1 MAMYRIIESGIATKK
16 YPSGVE
22 TNEKTYSIQKRV
34 FTVWITI
41 EKGMTEKQ
49 AFALLEVIKSKPLIE
64 VKI

>member
-1 MAMYRIIESGIATKK
+1 MAMYRIIESGITTKT

-22 TNEKTYSIQKRV
+22 TNKKTYSIQKRV
-34 FTVWITI
+34 FTVWVTL

-49 AFALLEVIKSKPLIE
+49 AFTLLEVMKAKPLIE